1 MASTSAALRRRRR
14 AERMFKRAV
23 RRIRRFFASYVS
35 PLGWAVTGAGIAC
48 LIAFLPLGW
57 YELLVFGI
65 VAMVMM
71 LAAIAL
77 SLGNTRFHASIAV
90 SNHRVTV
97 GDTISVIVGI
107 DNTGRTPTT
116 TARGYLPIGDA
127 HERFNIPMLAPG
139 QSKQTDVE
147 FRTVSRAILPI
158 GPLRIRKG
166 DPFGLV
172 RHEKELADRIIVF
185 IHPRTVRLD
194 TLNAGVPRDL
204 EGQPS
209 GQIVDDDLDFYGL
222 REYEQGD
229 DVRNVHWLSSAKTG
243 TLMIPNMKPRAAP
256 TPR

>member
-48 LIAFLPLGW
+48 LIAFPFLGW

-71 LAAIAL
+71 LAAIVL
-77 SLGNTRFHASIAV
+77 SLGNTRFHASIVV

-97 GDTISVIVGI
+97 GDTVSVIVGI

-158 GPLRIRKG
+158 GPIAHPQGRPVRSGASRKG
-166 DPFGLV
+166 AGRPHH
-172 RHEKELADRIIVF
+172 R
-185 IHPRTVRLD
+185 IHPPSYRASRYSECRR
-194 TLNAGVPRDL
+194 APRP
-204 EGQPS
+204 G
-209 GQIVDDDLDFYGL
+209 
-222 REYEQGD
+222 R
-229 DVRNVHWLSSAKTG
+229 
-243 TLMIPNMKPRAAP
+243 P
-256 TPR
+256 TIRPDRG